1 MTGPCFGIL
10 LAGGRA
16 SRMGGGDKGLR
27 RIGGATI
34 FARVIATMAQQC
46 AGLVLNANGDP
57 ARFATYGL
65 PVIADSLAGFQGPLA
80 GVLAGLDWVAANRP
94 DLAFAVSAPTDTPFL
109 PSDLVARLQAARF
122 EKGADIACARSASEA
137 HPVIALWPVAIRGAL
152 RHALVDEDLRKVG
165 LFTQRYRLAYADWAA
180 APVDPFFN
188 ANEPADL
195 AIAEA
200 IAEGE
205 KYSSPDK

>member
-1 MTGPCFGIL
+1 MTAPCFGIL

-34 FARVIATMAQQC
+34 LARVIATMAHQC

-57 ARFATYGL
+57 ARFAAYGL

-109 PSDLVARLQAARF
+109 PSDLVARLQA
-122 EKGADIACARSASEA
+122 C
-137 HPVIALWPVAIRGAL
+137 P
-152 RHALVDEDLRKVG
+152 LRKG
-165 LFTQRYRLAYADWAA
+165 RRHRLRPLSERRASGHRALAGGDPGRA
-180 APVDPFFN
+180 APC
-188 ANEPADL
+188 AC
-195 AIAEA
+195 
-200 IAEGE
+200 
-205 KYSSPDK
+205 